1 MGNEEEW
8 EDVLRRKK
16 WWNGIVRSS
25 KEEDSSG
32 EIREVN
38 TWEKR
43 ESKCEG
49 HVRLKGNNGMGEERK
64 ETEMDWEIRGMEMNQ
79 GKKRRDANE
88 YELEETKG

>member
-8 EDVLRRKK
+8 EDVFRRK
-16 WWNGIVRSS
+16 NGIVRSS

-32 EIREVN
+32 EIREMN
-38 TWEKR
+38 R
-43 ESKCEG
+43 ESKDEG
-49 HVRLKGNNGMGEERK
+49 HVRLKGNNGMGEETK

-88 YELEETKG
+88 YELEETKE